1 MIIENHH
8 QIGKFTINIIFLTLT
23 IPDSDVHEKESFA
36 TVEYSLKLKWAT
48 TGARL
53 I

>member
-1 MIIENHH
+1 MLKKN
-8 QIGKFTINIIFLTLT
+8 QNFGKKKFFLQNFEEEMHFL
-23 IPDSDVHEKESFA
+23 
-36 TVEYSLKLKWAT
+36 YSLKLKWAT